1 MRYKEVNRRNKKNTK
16 EEIFEIK
23 NRDSKKEKNLK
34 LYFIRLVLV
43 ILLLETFYII
53 FGFSNQNGDESKGVS
68 RKVSEKIIQ
77 ITDKNNNKDDKDD
90 KVLKVKK
97 IEPIIRKLAHFSL
110 YTIVG
115 ILLMSLV
122 STYNLSK
129 KNKFIICMCLG
140 CLYACSDEIHQTFVK
155 GRSGQVLDVLID
167 TLGVFIGALII
178 NYCFNLYRIKRK
190 SPI

>member
-77 ITDKNNNKDDKDD
+77 ITDKNNNKDD